1 MLKRLSHWLRGPG
14 VMRRVANRPL
24 LVLPETA
31 RDTLGFLMDRRGM
44 VAKFE
49 PGDDEFDG
57 TTITA
62 MDLRYERKP
71 GKVYHQSG
79 AIAVIPVEG
88 TLVHKYG
95 DVDPSCGMTGYDG
108 IARKLQAAI
117 ADPEISGILLDI
129 NSPGGEVD
137 GVSDLGQQIADCP
150 KPIWGIA
157 DAMAYSA
164 AYWLGSQCDRLY
176 MSDTGGVGSIGVVM
190 MHVDWSKALA
200 DEGVAVTL
208 IHAGAHKV
216 DGNPYA
222 PLPDDVRTAY
232 QSEVEDLRMK
242 FASAVAS
249 GRGMKV
255 DAVLATEAACMNAD
269 TAVKSGFAD
278 GVASSFA
285 IVQMFLD
292 DISGASSAPSSAA
305 PGALAAAAPQKTSL
319 ESSMEVKTGAA
330 APVDTAA
337 AKTEGA
343 TEAKARI
350 KAITGHAEA
359 EGRAELAQHLA
370 FDTDMSVEAAASIL
384 KAAPKAAK
392 ADAAR
397 VSAPPWPTCASLASK
412 PTATRP
418 RP

>member
-1 MLKRLSHWLRGPG
+1 MTC
-14 VMRRVANRPL
+14 A
-24 LVLPETA
+24 LP
-31 RDTLGFLMDRRGM
+31 
-44 VAKFE
+44 
-49 PGDDEFDG
+49 
-57 TTITA
+57 I
-62 MDLRYERKP
+62 
-71 GKVYHQSG
+71 
-79 AIAVIPVEG
+79 
-88 TLVHKYG
+88 
-95 DVDPSCGMTGYDG
+95 
-108 IARKLQAAI
+108 
-117 ADPEISGILLDI
+117 
-129 NSPGGEVD
+129 
-137 GVSDLGQQIADCP
+137 
-150 KPIWGIA
+150 
-157 DAMAYSA
+157 
-164 AYWLGSQCDRLY
+164 
-176 MSDTGGVGSIGVVM
+176 
-190 MHVDWSKALA
+190 
-200 DEGVAVTL
+200 
-208 IHAGAHKV
+208 
-216 DGNPYA
+216 
-222 PLPDDVRTAY
+222 

-269 TAVKSGFAD
+269 AAVKSGFAD

-292 DISGASSAPSSAA
+292 DIAGASSAPSSAA

-337 AKTEGA
+337 AKAEGA

-370 FDTDMSVEAAASIL
+370 FDTDMSVEQPRLRSSRPR
-384 KAAPKAAK
+384 PKRRRPTR
-392 ADAAR
+392 AR